1 LAKHSKLNAKRIVE
15 KFSSFSV
22 QPLAFNIS
30 LMCGILGIAS
40 NKEVSP
46 ELYNGLMILQHR
58 GQDAAGICTYD
69 GEMFHK
75 KKHTGLVRDVFGKE
89 DSKLLRGKVGIG
101 HTRYPT
107 WGSCTAESA
116 QPFFSASPYGL
127 TIASNGNIYNT
138 EELKNEIQH
147 RDLFMIRTT
156 SDTEVMFGIIR
167 TVLIRNGHKDGKFH
181 MSHLW
186 KAIRAVQR
194 KCQGAYSVVMMI
206 AGVGLIGFKD
216 PHGIRPLML
225 GVRRD
230 DGKPDE
236 YCFASESVVMDMLG
250 FEMVG
255 DVENGEAVVIT
266 EGHKVERKV
275 LYQKALRPCV
285 FEHVYF
291 ARPDSMINDVS
302 VHMSRF
308 RMGQFL
314 GKKIK
319 KEKLKIDS
327 VMPIPDS
334 GREAALGCS
343 QALGVRYREGLVK
356 NRYVGRT
363 FIMPD
368 QQSRKLSIR
377 SKLNPIKTE
386 FQGKNV
392 LLVEDSIV
400 RGNTSEAII
409 EIVRK
414 AGASKVYFASSS
426 PPLRSPCMY
435 GIDLPTK
442 SEYIANKL
450 TVDEIEK
457 KIGADRLFYLE
468 LDDLEKAVKKGNPDI
483 KRHCTACFTGE
494 YPTGD
499 VTEEILE
506 GLEDNRRREIG
517 KEVVVGERSDGS

>member
-1 LAKHSKLNAKRIVE
+1 
-15 KFSSFSV
+15 
-22 QPLAFNIS
+22 
-30 LMCGILGIAS
+30 MCGIIGLATNS
-40 NKEVSP
+40 EVAA
-46 ELYNGLMILQHR
+46 EVYNGLMILQHR

-69 GEMFHK
+69 GELFHK
-75 KKHTGLVRDVFGKE
+75 KKHTGLVKDVFEKE
-89 DSKLLRGKVGIG
+89 DSGLLKGNVAIG

-107 WGSCTAESA
+107 WGSCTAENA

-127 TIASNGNIYNT
+127 AIASNGNIYNT
-138 EELKNEIQH
+138 DELKNEIQH

-167 TVLIRNGHKDGKFH
+167 TVLIRNGHKDGSFK

-206 AGVGLIGFKD
+206 AGVGLVGFKD

-225 GVRRD
+225 GVRRKE
-230 DGKPDE
+230 GEPDE
-236 YCFASESVVMDMLG
+236 YCFASESVVLDMLG

-266 EGHKVERKV
+266 EGRQIERKV

-302 VHMSRF
+302 VHMTRY
-308 RMGQFL
+308 RMGQHL
-314 GKKIK
+314 GKRIK
-319 KEKLKIDS
+319 REKLRIDS

-334 GREAALGCS
+334 GREAALGC
-343 QALGVRYREGLVK
+343 AKTLGVQYREGLVK

-363 FIMPD
+363 FIMSD
-368 QQSRKLSIR
+368 QKSRQQSVRR
-377 SKLNPIKTE
+377 KLNPIKTE

-409 EIVRK
+409 EMVRK
-414 AGASKVYFASSS
+414 AGANKVYFASSS

-457 KIGADRLFYLE
+457 KIGADKLFYLE
-468 LDDLEKAVKKGNPDI
+468 LSDLERAVKKGNPDI

-499 VTEEILE
+499 VTNGMLD
-506 GLEDNRRREIG
+506 GLETHRQRGNEAVMIDDRG
-517 KEVVVGERSDGS
+517 DGS